1 MILSTKFC
9 GAKPGDIPL
18 ERPIKVELVISLTT
32 AKVLSHMWR
41 RSLGQHDEF
50 RSSAGL
56 CCYGLTQ

>member
-41 RSLGQHDEF
+41 RPA
-50 RSSAGL
+50 R
-56 CCYGLTQ
+56 